1 MQGRVP
7 LKEENVMEKWLI
19 GLALLFALLGF
30 LLFIII
36 SIWVF
41 NALQHN
47 MADSAGYLGNIG
59 SFIGGVVGALWS
71 LVSVLLFYVTLR
83 LQQKE
88 ITLQRHELEMTRDEI
103 RGQKEQMVLQNQ
115 TLVQQN
121 FENTFFHLLKL
132 HNNLVRALDLRDDQS
147 RAVLADG
154 RACFLMY
161 YKRLETYVVLSSQK
175 TGLAIDKADIDSTI
189 GGYVQFFESNR
200 NNLEN
205 YFRSLYQLF
214 RFVDRSDVT
223 ISSSYAQFIL
233 AQLSSHELIILFYA
247 GLNKTDGIK
256 LKYYIEKF
264 NLLQNL
270 DTNLVFNQAHIQAYA
285 NQN

>member
-1 MQGRVP
+1 MQGTVP

-36 SIWVF
+36 SIWVI

-189 GGYVQFFESNR
+189 GGYVQFFDSNR

>member
-36 SIWVF
+36 SIGVI
-41 NALQHN
+41 NVLQHN
-47 MADSAGYLGNIG
+47 MDDSAGYLGNIG